1 VEPSSACLRIS
12 IERAFAQAWSI
23 MRGIRLKE
31 PTIIALETMLSHKL
45 RSFLML
51 LGVILSVSTL
61 ILVVALI
68 NGTNAYIADRVANLG
83 NGVFL
88 ISRYGIINSQE
99 AFVKA
104 ARRNKQ
110 LSYDDYVALR
120 DGLKL
125 PKNVGLEC
133 RFTDTVRREGQ
144 SAEDVAVRGVTA
156 NIGEMDTEEVIRG
169 RYISDNDNDHRS
181 FTAMI
186 GADVVKKLFPSIDPL
201 GKTITIK
208 GYDFEVVGIAKPI
221 GNVMGQPQDNFV
233 YIPIQTWYKLNGPH
247 TDSFAINVQTRA
259 PEFLE
264 QTKDEARALMRA
276 RRHVAPNEDDNFG
289 LFGSDNLMNLWKN
302 LTGTLAGAM
311 VGFVS
316 IFLVIGGVVIMNV
329 MLASVTERTRE
340 IGIRKSL
347 GARTSDILSQFLV
360 EASVMSAMGGVIGIA
375 VAWILAVILNKT
387 TPLPMAV
394 PLSAV
399 IVAICVSTAVGLF
412 FGVYPARKAARL
424 NPIEALRADS

>member
-1 VEPSSACLRIS
+1 
-12 IERAFAQAWSI
+12 
-23 MRGIRLKE
+23 MRGIRIKE
-31 PTIIALETMLSHKL
+31 PTIIALETMRSHKL

-68 NGTNAYIADRVANLG
+68 NGTNAYVAERVANMG

-88 ISRYGIINSQE
+88 ISRYGIINSEEQ
-99 AFVKA
+99 FVKA

-110 LSYDDYVALR
+110 LNYDDYIALR

-125 PKNVGLEC
+125 PKAVGLEC
-133 RFTDTVRREGQ
+133 RFVDTVRHEGQ
-144 SAEDVAVRGVTA
+144 SAEDISVRGVTA
-156 NIGEMDTEEVIRG
+156 NIGQMDTEEVARG
-169 RYISDNDNDHRS
+169 RYISDNDNDHRT

-186 GADVVKKLFPSIDPL
+186 GFNVVKKLFPTTDPL
-201 GKTITIK
+201 GKTVTLR
-208 GYDFEVVGIAKPI
+208 GYDFEIVGVAKPI

-233 YIPIQTWYKLNGPH
+233 YIPVETWFKLNGMH
-247 TDSFAINVQTRA
+247 TDRFNINVQTRA

-264 QTKDEARALMRA
+264 RTKDEARALMRA
-276 RRHVAPNEDDNFG
+276 RRHVAPSDEDNFG
-289 LFGSDNLMNLWKN
+289 LYGSDNLMDLWKN

-360 EASVMSAMGGVIGIA
+360 EASVMSAMGGLIGIA
-375 VAWILAVILNKT
+375 VAWILAVILDKT
-387 TPLPMAV
+387 TPLPMSV

-412 FGVYPARKAARL
+412 FGVYPARKAAKL
-424 NPIEALRADS
+424 NPIEALRSDS

>member
-1 VEPSSACLRIS
+1 MRRI
-12 IERAFAQAWSI
+12 W
-23 MRGIRLKE
+23 LKE
-31 PTIIALETMLSHKL
+31 PTIIALEAMRTHKL

-68 NGTNAYIADRVANLG
+68 NGTNAYVASRVANMG

-88 ISRYGIINSQE
+88 IARFGIISDKEQL
-99 AFVKA
+99 AKA
-104 ARRNKQ
+104 VRRNKQ

-125 PKNVGLEC
+125 PKNVGLEG
-133 RFTDTVRREGQ
+133 RFTETARREGL
-144 SAEDVAVRGVTA
+144 SEEDVSVRGVTA
-156 NIGEMDTEEVIRG
+156 NIGEMDVEEVANG
-169 RYISDNDNDHRS
+169 RYISENDNLHRS

-186 GADVVKKLFPSIDPL
+186 GSELVTKLFPNTDPI
-201 GKTITIK
+201 GKTVTVK
-208 GYDFEVVGIAKPI
+208 GYDFEVVGTAKPI
-221 GNVMGQPQDNFV
+221 GSVLGQPQDNFI
-233 YIPIQTWYKLNGPH
+233 YIPVETWFKLNGTH
-247 TDSFAINVQTRA
+247 TDDIAINIQARA
-259 PEFLE
+259 PEYME

-276 RRHVAPNEDDNFG
+276 RRHVAPNEEDNFG
-289 LFGSDNLMNLWKN
+289 LFSSDNLMALWKN
-302 LTGTLAGAM
+302 LTATLAAAM

-360 EASVMSAMGGVIGIA
+360 EASVMSAVGGIIGIL
-375 VAWILAVILNKT
+375 VAWLLAFILNKM
-387 TPLPMAV
+387 TPLPMSV
-394 PLSAV
+394 PLPAV

>member
-1 VEPSSACLRIS
+1 
-12 IERAFAQAWSI
+12 

-31 PTIIALETMLSHKL
+31 PTIIALETMRSHKL

-88 ISRYGIINSQE
+88 ISRFGILNSQE

-104 ARRNKQ
+104 VRRNKQ
-110 LSYDDYVALR
+110 LTYDDYLALR

-133 RFTDTVRREGQ
+133 RFVEKVRREGQ
-144 SAEDVAVRGVTA
+144 TAEDINVRGVTA
-156 NIGEMDTEEVIRG
+156 NIGQMDTEEVIRG
-169 RYISDNDNDHRS
+169 RYISDNDNEHRS
-181 FTAMI
+181 FTTMI
-186 GADVVKKLFPSIDPL
+186 GADVVKKLFPSTDPL

-208 GYDFEVVGIAKPI
+208 GYEFEVVGIAKPI

-276 RRHVAPNEDDNFG
+276 RRHVPPNEEDNFG
-289 LFGSDNLMNLWKN
+289 LFGSDNLMDLWKN

-360 EASVMSAMGGVIGIA
+360 EASVMSAMGGIIGIA
-375 VAWILAVILNKT
+375 VAWILAVILDKT
-387 TPLPMAV
+387 TPLPMSV
-394 PLSAV
+394 PISAV

-424 NPIEALRADS
+424 NPIEALRSDS

>member
-1 VEPSSACLRIS
+1 V
-12 IERAFAQAWSI
+12 
-23 MRGIRLKE
+23 
-31 PTIIALETMLSHKL
+31 
-45 RSFLML
+45 
-51 LGVILSVSTL
+51 
-61 ILVVALI
+61 
-68 NGTNAYIADRVANLG
+68 
-83 NGVFL
+83 
-88 ISRYGIINSQE
+88 
-99 AFVKA
+99 
-104 ARRNKQ
+104 
-110 LSYDDYVALR
+110 
-120 DGLKL
+120 
-125 PKNVGLEC
+125 
-133 RFTDTVRREGQ
+133 
-144 SAEDVAVRGVTA
+144 
-156 NIGEMDTEEVIRG
+156 
-169 RYISDNDNDHRS
+169 
-181 FTAMI
+181 
-186 GADVVKKLFPSIDPL
+186 
-201 GKTITIK
+201 TIK
-208 GYDFEVVGIAKPI
+208 GYDFEIVGVAKPI

-233 YIPIQTWYKLNGPH
+233 YIPVQTWFKLNGTH
-247 TDSFAINVQTRA
+247 SDRFNINIQAKA

-289 LFGSDNLMNLWKN
+289 LFGSDNLMDLWKN

-375 VAWILAVILNKT
+375 VAWVLAVILDKV
-387 TPLPMAV
+387 TPLPMSV
-394 PLSAV
+394 PISAV
-399 IVAICVSTAVGLF
+399 VVAILVSTAVGLF

>member
-1 VEPSSACLRIS
+1 
-12 IERAFAQAWSI
+12 

-31 PTIIALETMLSHKL
+31 PTIIALETMRTHKL

-68 NGTNAYIADRVANLG
+68 NGTNAYIADRVANMG

-88 ISRYGIINSQE
+88 IGRYGIINSEE
-99 AFVKA
+99 AYFKA

-110 LSYDDYVALR
+110 LTYDDFVALR

-133 RFTDTVRREGQ
+133 RSTETVRHEGQ
-144 SAEDVAVRGVTA
+144 SAEDVSLRGVTA
-156 NIGEMDTEEVIRG
+156 NIGEMDTEEVARG

-186 GADVVKKLFPSIDPL
+186 GAEMVKKLFPSTDPI
-201 GKTITIK
+201 GKTVTVR
-208 GYDFEVVGIAKPI
+208 GYDFEVVGVAKAI
-221 GNVMGQPQDNFV
+221 GSVMGQPQDNFI
-233 YIPIQTWYKLNGPH
+233 YIPVETWFKLNGTH
-247 TDSFAINVQTRA
+247 TDTFHINIQARA
-259 PEFLE
+259 PEVME
-264 QTKDEARALMRA
+264 QTKDEARAMMRA
-276 RRHVAPNEDDNFG
+276 RRHVAPSEEDNFG
-289 LFGSDNLMNLWKN
+289 LFGSDNLMDLWKN

-360 EASVMSAMGGVIGIA
+360 ESAVMSAMGGVIGIL
-375 VAWILAVILNKT
+375 VAWILAVILDKT
-387 TPLPMAV
+387 TPLPMSV
-394 PLSAV
+394 PLPAV
-399 IVAICVSTAVGLF
+399 VVAICVSTAVGLF
-412 FGVYPARKAARL
+412 FGVYPARKAAKL

>member
-1 VEPSSACLRIS
+1 MRAIRI
-12 IERAFAQAWSI
+12 
-23 MRGIRLKE
+23 KE
-31 PTIIALETMLSHKL
+31 PTIIALETMRSHKL

-68 NGTNAYIADRVANLG
+68 NGTNAYIADRVANMG

-99 AFVKA
+99 EWVKA

-110 LSYDDYVALR
+110 LSYEDFTALR

-133 RFTDTVRREGQ
+133 RFIDTVRRDAQ
-144 SAEDVAVRGVTA
+144 SAEDVSVRGVTA
-156 NIGEMDTEEVIRG
+156 NIGQMDTEEVRRG
-169 RYISDNDNDHRS
+169 RYISDNDNEHRS

-186 GADVVKKLFPSIDPL
+186 GDELVKKLFPSTDPI
-201 GKTITIK
+201 GKTVTLK
-208 GYDFEVVGIAKPI
+208 GYEFEIVGVAKPI
-221 GNVMGQPQDNFV
+221 GSVMGQPQDNFI
-233 YIPIQTWYKLNGPH
+233 YIPVQTWFKLNGTH
-247 TDSFAINVQTRA
+247 SDQFSINIQVRA
-259 PEFLE
+259 PEYME
-264 QTKDEARALMRA
+264 QTKDEARAMMRA
-276 RRHVAPNEDDNFG
+276 RRHVAPNEEDNFG
-289 LFGSDNLMNLWKN
+289 LFGSDNLMDLWKN

-360 EASVMSAMGGVIGIA
+360 EASVMSAMGGLIGIG
-375 VAWILAVILNKT
+375 VAWVLAVILDKT
-387 TPLPMAV
+387 TPLPMSV